1 MADDVYTATK
11 RTSLIHSF
19 AYMFASMPDPEDGI
33 IDGNNP
39 GGVLDGNDPT

>member
-1 MADDVYTATK
+1 MFTATK
-11 RTSLIHSF
+11 QTPTKHSY

-39 GGVLDGNDPT
+39 VGVLDGNDPT